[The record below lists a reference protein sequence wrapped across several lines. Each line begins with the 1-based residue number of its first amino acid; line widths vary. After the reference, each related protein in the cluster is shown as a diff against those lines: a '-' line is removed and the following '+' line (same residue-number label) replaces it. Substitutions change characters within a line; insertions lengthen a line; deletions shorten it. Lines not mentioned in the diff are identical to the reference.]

1 MNVQTPYE
9 RCKDMVAVLPD
20 KPGVYQF
27 YDKHETLMY
36 VGKAKNLKKR
46 VHSYFS
52 KEHEHGKTRVLVS
65 KICTIQHIVVQ
76 SEQDALLLENNLI
89 KKYKPRYNI
98 LLKDDKTYPW
108 IVIKNEAFPRIF
120 HTRTVIKDGSTYFG
134 PYANVRMSK
143 LLLDMIQQLYTLRTC
158 SLNLAPAEIAKGK
171 YKVCLEYHIKNCKGP
186 CVGLQIEESYAQT
199 INDIKNI
206 LRGNISE
213 VMQVLRTRMKQ
224 CATELQFEEAK
235 QIKEHIEL
243 LERYQSKSTIVSPSI
258 TNVDV
263 YSILDDIDMAYVNF
277 LKVVNG
283 GVIQVHTV
291 EIKKQLDESP
301 QELLAIAITEIRQKI
316 PSNATE
322 LIVPFEPDFTLEHV
336 QYTIPQRGD
345 KKQLLELSERNAKY
359 YKLEKLKQLKRVD
372 PERHTTRILET
383 IQKDL
388 QLKELPAH
396 MECFDNSNIQGA
408 FAVAACVVFKNAK
421 PSKQDYRHFTIKTVE
436 GPNDFASMEEVLTR
450 RYTRLLAENEPLPQL
465 VIVDGGKGQ
474 LSSAV
479 KIFTQL
485 GILQKIQL
493 IGIAK
498 RLEEIYFPGDSVP
511 LYLDKTSETLKVI
524 QHMRDEAH
532 RFGITHH
539 RNKRSKAF
547 IQTELTNIAGI
558 GDTLAQ
564 TLLSTFK
571 TVEAVKQA
579 SKDQLSQA
587 IGKAKAHV
595 VFEYFHGHSM

>member
-1 MNVQTPYE
+1 MNGQTPYE
-9 RCKDMVAVLPD
+9 RCKDMVIVLPE

-27 YDKHETLMY
+27 YDKHGTLMY

-46 VHSYFS
+46 VHSYFA
-52 KEHEHGKTRVLVS
+52 KDHEHGKTRVLVS

-120 HTRTVIKDGSTYFG
+120 HTRTLIKDGSTYFG

-322 LIVPFEPDFTLEHV
+322 LIVPFEPDFTLEQV

-408 FAVAACVVFKNAK
+408 FPVAACVVFKNAK

-547 IQTELTNIAGI
+547 IQTELTNIIGI

-571 TVEAVKQA
+571 TIEAVKQA